1 LILQSQPIIHA
12 PNRIFEKNRCRSFSG
27 QWPSLVRDN
36 HTTAAVTVLTS
47 TLAILVEQ
55 VGTFVQ
61 GLIDLGDDT
70 ADRSVNVRGGLDRL
84 DGTDSV

>member
-1 LILQSQPIIHA
+1 LILQSQPIVHA
-12 PNRIFEKNRCRSFSG
+12 PKRKFEKNRIPIVFWSAAEPCSRH
-27 QWPSLVRDN
+27 
-36 HTTAAVTVLTS
+36 HTTTAVTVLTS